1 MEDGEMSD
9 RPPPPEMK
17 TYTYSET
24 PGASWRSRF
33 ARLYVA
39 SAVLLGFVIYASLSH
54 IRCERLGGVL
64 AVSLGVPPLVCVAP
78 LQEVKP

>member
-1 MEDGEMSD
+1 MEDEMSD

-24 PGASWRSRF
+24 PEPSWQSRF
-33 ARLYVA
+33 AKLYVA
-39 SAVLLGFVIYASLSH
+39 SAVLIIFVIYASILH

-64 AVSLGVPPLVCVAP
+64 VVSLGVPPLVCVAP